1 MGLEIQTRRTR
12 HDAGCTISP
21 QVGKGDVLAAYQR
34 MTGKE
39 QPEFV
44 GNIFEAI
51 SIRPRQVESLMDL
64 TMAVNRANDDSGLSA
79 LQRWMIGT
87 VASVANRC
95 RY

>member
-1 MGLEIQTRRTR
+1 MTRVRTV
-12 HDAGCTISP
+12 SP
-21 QVGKGDVLAAYQR
+21 QDAEGEVLAAYRR
-34 MTGKE
+34 MTGQE

-51 SIRPRQVESLMDL
+51 SIRPRQMESLMDL

-87 VASVANRC
+87 VASVANQC